1 MSGSVSTPVLLDRA
15 SGEPETAKGEI
26 ESDVTTAV
34 HRGEAEAV
42 GFDALADQVAAV
54 AEEHVAET
62 DRDAVFPVA
71 ALEELRRTRLLG
83 LLVPVEHGGLGGS
96 VADVLRIGIRLGRVD
111 MSLAMIFTMHC
122 QQVAAVVRHAAE
134 PLRSELLARLGSGA
148 EYLASVTTEVGTGG
162 HLLSAGSALRSDGA
176 QLDVDRFAPIVTGGA
191 HADGFLITMRA
202 VEADSPNQVSLVY
215 ARRDQ
220 LTTEASGDWQPMGMR
235 ASHSIALQLTGA
247 VPAHQVVG
255 APGGFADI
263 AGSVFGPLAH
273 LGWSA
278 AWLGTAAGA
287 LSRVLRLLRSPA
299 GRKRFDVKSEL
310 LLTRLS
316 TARQRLDS
324 VHALL
329 WRTEEMVRT
338 TSDLSLPRN
347 QLLLNA
353 LKITAAEQCH
363 AAVDDLVDAV
373 GLRHGYLKDSPTRL
387 EQALRDLRSAALNY
401 SNDRLHL
408 ADGRLALMDA
418 EVRFA

>member
-1 MSGSVSTPVLLDRA
+1 MSAPALERVA
-15 SGEPETAKGEI
+15 
-26 ESDVTTAV
+26 
-34 HRGEAEAV
+34 
-42 GFDALADQVAAV
+42 FDALADEVAAV
-54 AEEHVAET
+54 AENHVADA

-83 LLVPVEHGGLGGS
+83 LMVPVEHGGLGGS
-96 VADVLRIGIRLGRVD
+96 VADVLKIGIRLGRVD
-111 MSLAMIFTMHC
+111 MSLAMVFTMHC

-148 EYLASVTTEVGTGG
+148 EYLASVTTEIGTGG
-162 HLLSAGSALRSDGA
+162 HLLSAESALRSDGE
-176 QLDVDRFAPIVTGGA
+176 QLAVDRFAPIVTGGA

-202 VEADSPNQVSLVY
+202 VAADSPNQVSLVY
-215 ARRDQ
+215 AHRDQ
-220 LTTEASGDWQPMGMR
+220 LVTSASGDWQPMGMR
-235 ASHSIALQLTGA
+235 ASQSIALQLTGT
-247 VPAHQVVG
+247 VPAHQIVG
-255 APGGFADI
+255 VPGGFAEI
-263 AGSVFGPLAH
+263 SSSIFAPMAH

-287 LSRVLRLLRSPA
+287 LSRVLHMLRSPA

-310 LLTRLS
+310 LLSRIS
-316 TARQRLDS
+316 KARQRLDT

-329 WRTEEMVRT
+329 WRAEEMVRT
-338 TSDLSLPRN
+338 ASDLSSPRN

-363 AAVDDLVDAV
+363 DAVDDLVSAV

-387 EQALRDLRSAALNY
+387 ELALRDLRSAALNY

-418 EVRFA
+418 EVRFV